1 MSRSNRWSKR
11 FDVKV
16 VPRRYLH
23 LYRCFGWTPTSPVA
37 TPQYDWE
44 RQGPNS
50 AAAYTSADIS
60 LNLHD
65 YDDLGMKRKEL
76 IAIQRNTKFWQYK
89 KQYPGFFK
97 DEKRFNK
104 LMEKYTVGKRT
115 KLVGLKQMYYICQKA
130 IDFILCL
137 FCLALFAAAVV
148 PQLAEMV
155 LPYVTDSALYTSI
168 AFFVLGAFFLFLS
181 TREITFGKIKTLL
194 FAQGSDEDFTLR
206 KDRSLRIKGI
216 RCWFMLIPALFCVY
230 MGLLSFDILP
240 KEVSGFFT
248 TEQTIKILKIMIATY
263 GLCGVLI
270 HFRAFRN
277 VNPYAWIKLLCLRA
291 RPTTKRILLS
301 DVSMMSPQQRQRY
314 GQGRIISSA
323 VNDALDKHDRGIRE
337 DFFIGY

>member
-76 IAIQRNTKFWQYK
+76 IAIKRNTKFWQYR
-89 KQYPGFFK
+89 KQYPTYFK
-97 DEKRFNK
+97 DEKRFNQ

-115 KLVGLKQMYYICQKA
+115 KLVGLKQMYFIGQKV
-130 IDFILCL
+130 IDLILCL
-137 FCLALFAAAVV
+137 FCLALFAFSIV

-155 LPYVTDSALYTSI
+155 LPYVTNSTLYTAI
-168 AFFVLGAFFLFLS
+168 AFFALGLFFLLLS
-181 TREITFGKIKTLL
+181 TRQITFGKIKTIM
-194 FAQGSDEDFTLR
+194 FTQGEDEDFSV
-206 KDRSLRIKGI
+206 KKGHSLKIKGF
-216 RCWFMLIPALFCVY
+216 RCWILLIPALFCVF
-230 MGLLSFDILP
+230 MGLHTLEVLP
-240 KEVSGFFT
+240 DAIGSFFT
-248 TEQTIKILKIMIATY
+248 PEQTVKILKIMLATY
-263 GLCGVLI
+263 GLCGALI

-291 RPTTKRILLS
+291 RPITKRILLS
-301 DVSMMSPQQRQRY
+301 DMSMMSPQQRQRY
-314 GQGRIISSA
+314 SQGRIISSA
-323 VNDALDKHDRGIRE
+323 VNDALDKRDHGVKE